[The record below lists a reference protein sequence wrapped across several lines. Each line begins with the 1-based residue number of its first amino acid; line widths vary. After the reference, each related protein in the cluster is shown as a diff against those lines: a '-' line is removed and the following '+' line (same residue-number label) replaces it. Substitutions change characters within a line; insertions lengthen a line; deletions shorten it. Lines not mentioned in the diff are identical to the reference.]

1 MGIFS
6 SKDESSLVIP
16 KNILDEKILVSVTDN
31 ISNKNVSEFIG
42 AVFAEKVFMPTMRK
56 TEEHFTK
63 VREEVQY
70 LAMEK
75 ALEKGANALLGFSV
89 SYAPYQA
96 QGSSWGVS
104 MVVASGNAVVV
115 K

>member
-6 SKDESSLVIP
+6 SKDESSVITP

-31 ISNKNVSEFIG
+31 IPTKVVSEFIG
-42 AVFAEKVFMPTMRK
+42 PVFAEKVFMPTMRK
-56 TEEHFTK
+56 TEDHFTK
-63 VREEVQY
+63 VREETQY
-70 LAMEK
+70 LVMEK
-75 ALEKGANALLGFSV
+75 ALEKGANAILGFCISF
-89 SYAPYQA
+89 APYQT

-104 MVVASGNAVVV
+104 MVVASANAVVV

>member
-6 SKDESSLVIP
+6 SKDESCVVTP
-16 KNILDEKILVSVTDN
+16 KNILDEKILVSVTES
-31 ISNKNVSEFIG
+31 IPNKGVSEFIG
-42 AVFAEKVFMPTMRK
+42 PVFAEKVFMPTMRK

-63 VREEVQY
+63 IREEVQY

-75 ALEKGANALLGFSV
+75 ALEKGANAILGFRV
-89 SYAPYQA
+89 SFAPYQA